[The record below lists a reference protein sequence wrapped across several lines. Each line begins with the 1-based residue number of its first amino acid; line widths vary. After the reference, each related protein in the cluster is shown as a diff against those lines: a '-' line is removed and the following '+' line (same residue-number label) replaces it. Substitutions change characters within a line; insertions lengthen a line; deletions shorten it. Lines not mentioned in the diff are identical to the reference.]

1 MVKFAQN
8 AWNDRCR
15 PANPPGYN
23 PTSRIECLAHQNDT
37 IPWSDLRL
45 CFWPLKMGN
54 LLFITSFPWECC
66 WHCFI
71 LDFRFLECQM
81 SMWRNWERS
90 IKLEPLIG
98 KLNPLVAW
106 WFFRSFIFYFF
117 IGRTCVVEEKM
128 VVFPDYKNFWY
139 NLILEFDFLI
149 KTRIKLKSYMFIY
162 LLCSSPEFSIQ

>member
-106 WFFRSFIFYFF
+106 WFFRSFIFLFF
-117 IGRTCVVEEKM
+117 YWKNLCCGGKNGCVSRLQK
-128 VVFPDYKNFWY
+128 
-139 NLILEFDFLI
+139 FLI
-149 KTRIKLKSYMFIY
+149 QPYFGIWFLNKNKNQAKIIHVHLPFV
-162 LLCSSPEFSIQ
+162 

>member
-98 KLNPLVAW
+98 KLSPLVAW
-106 WFFRSFIFYFF
+106 WFFRSFIFYW
-117 IGRTCVVEEKM
+117 
-128 VVFPDYKNFWY
+128 KN
-139 NLILEFDFLI
+139 
-149 KTRIKLKSYMFIY
+149 
-162 LLCSSPEFSIQ
+162 LCCGGKKWLHFQITKISDTT